1 MNTAQT
7 NNSQAT
13 ILVVDDSRNNLFLLA
28 SVLTKHGYQVRKADS
43 GLSALAEIKS
53 QPPDLILLD
62 IQMPDLDGYQVCEQL
77 KATEVICDIPVIF
90 LSGLD
95 EVLDKVKAFKVG
107 GVDYITK
114 PFQLAEVLARVEN
127 QLNLQAAKAE
137 VRKLNEELE
146 QRVKIRTQELEREIA
161 EHKRSQEQILHMALH
176 DELTD
181 LPNRNLFL
189 DRLEQAIERSKQRQE
204 YQFSVLFL
212 DCDRFKY
219 INDSFGHEVGD
230 RLLMAVA
237 NRLHSCLHPLDTLAR
252 FGGDEFAILLEEI
265 KDIND
270 SVSLA
275 ERIHQQMKLPFCVDE
290 QEVFVNVSIGIVLGD
305 RYAKEPNYLIRDAE
319 TAMYRAKAIGKGNYQ
334 LFDANM
340 HEGARKILELETALQ
355 KAIEK
360 QEFSVHY
367 QPIISLETKQITG
380 FEALIRWIHPQLGF
394 ISPANFIP
402 IAEETGSIVPVGL
415 WVLQES
421 CRQLKSWLNLDK
433 LSDRVSPDLN
443 ISVNLSVKQFAQP
456 DLIEQIDRILAQ
468 TQLEGHRLKLEI
480 TESAIMGNTEL
491 ATAVLQQLRE
501 RQIQLS
507 IDDFGTGYSSL
518 SYLHRFPLDN
528 LKIDRSFVN
537 RIGDTGENVEIVQ
550 AIITLAHNLKMSVT
564 AEGIETL
571 QQSEQLQKLGCELGQ
586 GYYFAKPLDN
596 KMAGELLINSEKVH
610 W

>member
-7 NNSQAT
+7 KNSQAT

-43 GLSALAEIKS
+43 GLSAIAEIKS

-77 KATEVICDIPVIF
+77 KAMESICEIPVIF

-114 PFQLAEVLARVEN
+114 PFQLAEVLVRVEN

-146 QRVKIRTQELEREIA
+146 RRVKLRTQELEREIA

-189 DRLEQAIERSKQRQE
+189 DRLEQAIERSKQRSD
-204 YQFSVLFL
+204 YHFSVLFL

-219 INDSFGHEVGD
+219 INDSLGHEVGD

-237 NRLHSCLHPLDTLAR
+237 HRLHSSLHPLDTLAR

-270 SVSLA
+270 SVVTA

-290 QEVFVNVSIGIVLGD
+290 LEVFVNVSIGIVLGD
-305 RYAKEPNYLIRDAE
+305 RNAKEPNSLIRDAE
-319 TAMYRAKAIGKGNYQ
+319 TAMYRAKSIGKGNYQ

-340 HEGARKILELETALQ
+340 HEGTRKILELETALQ

-360 QEFSVHY
+360 QEFSINY
-367 QPIISLETKQITG
+367 QPIICLDTKQITG
-380 FEALIRWIHPQLGF
+380 FEALIRWIHPQRGF
-394 ISPANFIP
+394 ISPASFIP
-402 IAEETGSIVPVGL
+402 IAEETGSIVPIGL
-415 WVLQES
+415 WVLKES
-421 CRQLKSWLNLDK
+421 CRQLKTWLDSNQ
-433 LSDRVSPDLN
+433 LSNRVSRDLN
-443 ISVNLSVKQFAQP
+443 ISVNLSVRQFAQP
-456 DLIEQIDRILAQ
+456 DLIEQIDRILAE
-468 TQLEGHRLKLEI
+468 TQLEGSRLKLEI

-491 ATAVLQQLRE
+491 ATSVLQRLRE

-550 AIITLAHNLKMSVT
+550 AIVTLAHNLKMNVT
-564 AEGIETL
+564 AEGIETV
-571 QQSEQLQKLGCELGQ
+571 QQSEHLKKLGCEYGQ
-586 GYYFAKPLDN
+586 GYYFAKPLDS
-596 KMAGELLINSEKVH
+596 KSAAALLNNQEIN

>member
-43 GLSALAEIKS
+43 GLSAIAEIKS
-53 QPPDLILLD
+53 QPPDLVLLD

-77 KATEVICDIPVIF
+77 KAMESICEIPVIF

-114 PFQLAEVLARVEN
+114 PFQLAEVLVRVEN

-146 QRVKIRTQELEREIA
+146 RRVKLRTQELEREIA

-181 LPNRNLFL
+181 LPNRNKFL
-189 DRLEQAIERSKQRQE
+189 DRLEQAIERSKQRSD
-204 YQFSVLFL
+204 YHFSVLFL

-219 INDSFGHEVGD
+219 INDSLGHVVGD
-230 RLLMAVA
+230 RLLIAVA
-237 NRLHSCLHPLDTLAR
+237 KRLHSSLHSLDTLAR
-252 FGGDEFAILLEEI
+252 FGGDEFVILLEEI
-265 KDIND
+265 KDISD
-270 SVSLA
+270 SIATA
-275 ERIHQQMKLPFCVDE
+275 ERIHQQMKLPFSVGE
-290 QEVFVNVSIGIVLGD
+290 QEIFVNVSIGIVLGD
-305 RYAKEPNYLIRDAE
+305 LNAKEPNHLIRDAE

-360 QEFSVHY
+360 QEFSINY
-367 QPIISLETKQITG
+367 QPIICLNTKQITG
-380 FEALIRWIHPQLGF
+380 FEALIRWIHPQHGF
-394 ISPANFIP
+394 ISPASFIP
-402 IAEETGSIVPVGL
+402 IAEETGSIVPIGL
-415 WVLQES
+415 WVLKES
-421 CRQLKSWLNLDK
+421 CRQLKTWLDSNQ
-433 LSDRVSPDLN
+433 LSNRVSPDLN
-443 ISVNLSVKQFAQP
+443 ISVNLSVRQFAQP
-456 DLIEQIDRILAQ
+456 DLIEQIERILGE
-468 TQLEGHRLKLEI
+468 TQLEASRLKLEI

-491 ATAVLQQLRE
+491 ASSVLQRLRE

-537 RIGDTGENVEIVQ
+537 RIGDTGENLEIVQ
-550 AIITLAHNLKMSVT
+550 AIVTLAHNLKMNVT
-564 AEGIETL
+564 AEGIETV
-571 QQSEQLQKLGCELGQ
+571 QQSEHLKKLGCEYGQ
-586 GYYFAKPLDN
+586 GYYFAKPLDS
-596 KMAGELLINSEKVH
+596 KSAAALLNNQEIN

>member
-43 GLSALAEIKS
+43 GLSAIAEIKS

-77 KATEVICDIPVIF
+77 KAMESICEIPVIF

-114 PFQLAEVLARVEN
+114 PFQLAEVLVRVEN

-137 VRKLNEELE
+137 VHKLNEELE
-146 QRVKIRTQELEREIA
+146 RRVKLRTQELEREIA

-181 LPNRNLFL
+181 LPNRNKFL
-189 DRLEQAIERSKQRQE
+189 DRLEQAIERSKQRSD
-204 YQFSVLFL
+204 YHFSVLFL

-219 INDSFGHEVGD
+219 INDSLGHVVGD
-230 RLLMAVA
+230 RLLIAVA
-237 NRLHSCLHPLDTLAR
+237 KRLHSSLHSLDTLAR
-252 FGGDEFAILLEEI
+252 FGGDEFVILLEEI
-265 KDIND
+265 KDISD
-270 SVSLA
+270 SIATA
-275 ERIHQQMKLPFCVDE
+275 ERIHQQMKLPFSVGE
-290 QEVFVNVSIGIVLGD
+290 QEIFVNVSIGIVLGD
-305 RYAKEPNYLIRDAE
+305 LNAKEPNHLIRDAE

-360 QEFSVHY
+360 QEFSINY
-367 QPIISLETKQITG
+367 QPIICLNTKQITG
-380 FEALIRWIHPQLGF
+380 FEALIRWIHPQHGF
-394 ISPANFIP
+394 ISPASFIP
-402 IAEETGSIVPVGL
+402 IAEETGSIVPIGL
-415 WVLQES
+415 WVLKES
-421 CRQLKSWLNLDK
+421 CRQLKTWLDSNQ
-433 LSDRVSPDLN
+433 LSNRVSPDLN
-443 ISVNLSVKQFAQP
+443 ISVNLSVRQFAQP
-456 DLIEQIDRILAQ
+456 DLIEQIERILGE
-468 TQLEGHRLKLEI
+468 TQLEASRLKLEI

-491 ATAVLQQLRE
+491 ASSVLQRLRE

-537 RIGDTGENVEIVQ
+537 RIGDTGENLEIVQ
-550 AIITLAHNLKMSVT
+550 AIVTLAHNLKMNVT
-564 AEGIETL
+564 AEGIETV
-571 QQSEQLQKLGCELGQ
+571 QQSEHLKKLGCEYGQ
-586 GYYFAKPLDN
+586 GYYFAKPLDS
-596 KMAGELLINSEKVH
+596 KSAAALLNNQEIN